1 MITKSTTYCTKTRQT
16 PCIIIIIQTKKYSRS
31 MIINQPHI
39 APKQGKPHILLF
51 LHREDMM
58 AQGYFWV
65 FKMRNVL

>member
-1 MITKSTTYCTKTRQT
+1 
-16 PCIIIIIQTKKYSRS
+16 

-65 FKMRNVL
+65 FKMRNGL